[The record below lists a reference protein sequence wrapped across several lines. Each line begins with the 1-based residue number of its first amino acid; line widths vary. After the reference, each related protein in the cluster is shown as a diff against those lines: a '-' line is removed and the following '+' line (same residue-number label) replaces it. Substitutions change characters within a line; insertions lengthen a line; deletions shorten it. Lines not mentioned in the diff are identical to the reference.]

1 MGVKMTVEFW
11 VQAERFYEFW
21 LMNIFSLIVITL
33 IVMIFTFT
41 YTAKGQRKKP
51 FTILISFMTILVFIG
66 GMGHFKYGV
75 YLPEAMAVNPLIRD
89 RMPTYFGYNTVG
101 SVEQSYYAD
110 LNDLVSLREMV
121 LYDELIVEEPL
132 TYFGSGDYSHYFQRE
147 NGDYFRHSTRISFH
161 KELEE
166 PQLIGSRFVL
176 KDDSFTEIGFK
187 NPVNTMFV
195 GIMLPAD
202 EEGKHYKPENEMD
215 FLRVE
220 KVVSDW
226 NF

>member
-1 MGVKMTVEFW
+1 MTVEFW

-51 FTILISFMTILVFIG
+51 FTILISFITLLVFIG

-121 LYDELIVEEPL
+121 IYDELIVEEPL
-132 TYFGSGDYSHYFQRE
+132 TYLGSGDYSHYFQRE

-161 KELEE
+161 EGRDKAT
-166 PQLIGSRFVL
+166 LIGGRFVL
-176 KDDSFTEIGFK
+176 KDESFIEIGFK
-187 NPVNTMFV
+187 NPEHTMFSEIV
-195 GIMLPAD
+195 LPAN
-202 EEGKHYKPENEMD
+202 EEGKEYKPENEMD
-215 FLRVE
+215 FLRMS
-220 KVVSDW
+220 KVLMDW
-226 NF
+226 NI